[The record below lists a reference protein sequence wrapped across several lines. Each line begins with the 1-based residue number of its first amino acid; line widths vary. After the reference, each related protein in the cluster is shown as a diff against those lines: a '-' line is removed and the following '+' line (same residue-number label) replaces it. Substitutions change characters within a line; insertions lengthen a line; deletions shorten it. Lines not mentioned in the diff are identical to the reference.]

1 MELELTSLIW
11 DEFNIT
17 HITKHGV
24 SVEEVEAACRNQLHV
39 LTSYNNRQML
49 FGVTN
54 KSRYLTIIL
63 EKNYSNHYYVVT
75 ARDISRKE
83 RKYVHDQVNQ

>member
-24 SVEEVEAACRNQLHV
+24 SVEEVETACRSYIYVDTTYGGRYLLVGRTNSGRLISIV
-39 LTSYNNRQML
+39 LTQIDNQY
-49 FGVTN
+49 
-54 KSRYLTIIL
+54 YII
-63 EKNYSNHYYVVT
+63 T
-75 ARDISRKE
+75 ARDSSRGE
-83 RKYVHDQVNQ
+83 RKKVYDLENQ